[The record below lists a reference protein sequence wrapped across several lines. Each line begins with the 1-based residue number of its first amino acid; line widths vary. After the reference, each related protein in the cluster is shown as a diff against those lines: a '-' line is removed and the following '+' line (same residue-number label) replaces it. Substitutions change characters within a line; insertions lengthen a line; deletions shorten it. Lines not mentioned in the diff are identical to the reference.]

1 MDRYRR
7 LYIFLVSRRL
17 GLIASLGLPTVFV
30 NTPDIVKFCWL
41 APVVF
46 TSLCWRGF
54 SMLKSCVP
62 YCVFFL
68 IFVICLSLL

>member
-1 MDRYRR
+1 VGGWGGGATAPRGMDRYHR

-17 GLIASLGLPTVFV
+17 GLIASFGLSTAFV

-41 APVVF
+41 ASVIF

-54 SMLKSCVP
+54 ST
-62 YCVFFL
+62 
-68 IFVICLSLL
+68 